1 MKVILDRFT
10 IKIIP
15 ESDQDIAFIE
25 DTMGLWKDGDEITLE
40 RIDTKGNKFEFRL
53 ETDLTG
59 RPTGAKKHL
68 QSAEATKDLPK
79 NLPPI
84 EGPTYER
91 PVEDLIDC
99 EDSWDGPPY
108 KRTGNTKEI
117 C

>member
-1 MKVILDRFT
+1 MKVVLDRFT

-40 RIDTKGNKFEFRL
+40 RIDTKNNKFEFRL
-53 ETDLTG
+53 ETDLAS
-59 RPTGAKKHL
+59 RPAGARKHL
-68 QSAEATKDLPK
+68 QSAEVTKDLPK

-84 EGPTYER
+84 ESPTYER
-91 PVEDLIDC
+91 PIEDLIDC
-99 EDSWDGPPY
+99 EGSWDGPPY